1 METLRSILSKQNK
14 EKILGIIAEVLL
26 SRGQVERLC
35 LEPIG
40 GFTQEMETRLD
51 QTFNQFLEPSSQLSS
66 NTPFS
71 ALTAEVEPLT
81 DLVNQKKQETTS
93 YKDRLTAFYRD
104 KQTTP
109 SENLK
114 ISCKAHCSCG
124 PAKVALS
131 PTIQLERGVPFSRS
145 SINLGLDIT
154 FNQSN
159 TNRESEVEFSLS
171 ANKEHLEM
179 GVKSSFSKTGFDHG
193 YTAQVHDSN
202 NLSVSLQVQ
211 NSSFQGLLHPLT
223 VVDNGRL
230 FFGCTLKRSRLGSN
244 IRFPVLPFE
253 EMKNFV
259 SFDCDQTDSDSDS
272 LPSKSQ
278 DKLEFVSRQ
287 KESEADFS
295 LAEVQQE
302 STERENL
309 DIEKK
314 EVPTFVEKR
323 DSKQAYQV
331 AMSTFP
337 PQLSSVRTTPTIPE
351 WSIFA
356 VLLGLRVLVYIFEL
370 FLQV

>member
-1 METLRSILSKQNK
+1 MERLRSILSKQNK

-66 NTPFS
+66 NTPLS
-71 ALTAEVEPLT
+71 ASTAEVEPLT

-171 ANKEHLEM
+171 ANKEHFEM
-179 GVKSSFSKTGFDHG
+179 GVESSFSKTGFDHG

-202 NLSVSLQVQ
+202 NLSVSLQVR
-211 NSSFQGLLHPLT
+211 NHSFKQLVHPLT

-253 EMKNFV
+253 GMKNFV
-259 SFDCDQTDSDSDS
+259 SFDSDSDS
-272 LPSKSQ
+272 LPFKSQ
-278 DKLEFVSRQ
+278 DKLEFVFRQ

-309 DIEKK
+309 DTEKK